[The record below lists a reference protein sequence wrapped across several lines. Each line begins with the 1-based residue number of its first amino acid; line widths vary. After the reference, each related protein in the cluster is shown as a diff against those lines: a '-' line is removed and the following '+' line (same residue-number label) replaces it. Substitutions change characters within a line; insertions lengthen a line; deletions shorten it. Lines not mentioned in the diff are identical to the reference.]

1 MSTLAIRLGFDRAS
15 AFAVRSSIAAAM
27 VIAEPTSE
35 IVYNFRLWPTF
46 AGKCQQ
52 RVITMRPRRGICG
65 RVEGGTL
72 VADIGF
78 WKRAQIELAYFSL
91 YARLKA
97 RQSGG
102 AGVILRFERVRPQ
115 RRQRFQP

>member
-35 IVYNFRLWPTF
+35 IVYNFRLWRTF

-52 RVITMRPRRGICG
+52 RVITMRPRRGRRAVFG
-65 RVEGGTL
+65 GGTL
-72 VADIGF
+72 TSGIGF
-78 WKRAQIELAYFSL
+78 LQRSQMELAYFSF
-91 YARLKA
+91 YARLKQRWA
-97 RQSGG
+97 GG
-102 AGVILRFERVRPQ
+102 AGVILRFERV
-115 RRQRFQP
+115 